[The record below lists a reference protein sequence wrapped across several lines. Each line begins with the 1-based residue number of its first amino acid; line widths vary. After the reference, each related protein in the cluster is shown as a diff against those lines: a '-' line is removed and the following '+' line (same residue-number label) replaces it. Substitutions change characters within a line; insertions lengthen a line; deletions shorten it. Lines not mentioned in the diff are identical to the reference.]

1 MYGAHTLAGEWVDD
15 LLLDT
20 LLALGQTLVL
30 CMHESQTSCSMN
42 LQNSGI
48 ARQTLP
54 TAMVGYVEV
63 CGREGPQGGGA
74 PAVGRAEF
82 WDA

>member
-1 MYGAHTLAGEWVDD
+1 MRLTLAGEWVDD

-30 CMHESQTSCSMN
+30 YMHESQISCSMN

-48 ARQTLP
+48 ADEPCQQP
-54 TAMVGYVEV
+54 
-63 CGREGPQGGGA
+63 
-74 PAVGRAEF
+74 
-82 WDA
+82 